1 MMYEDKSTNTNTN
14 SIDNNSTGNL
24 TTISVPINI
33 EQPIFSP
40 YIDENI
46 NNHIKTIIYSRAR
59 IVKFL
64 TIIDILFLFINLGI
78 NISTN
83 SHLWFPIL
91 FLPFCFSG
99 YYGSTRYKKYYLSAY
114 NFYLCLMSIFYFTL
128 SFYFSNFLFLL
139 FFGIEFYFF
148 IYSTRLFYYMN
159 HANQDTIDSLR
170 NGWSATDVRIYYY

>member
-1 MMYEDKSTNTNTN
+1 MMQEDKSTNTNSTH
-14 SIDNNSTGNL
+14 NNSTGNL
-24 TTISVPINI
+24 RTIAVPVTI

-40 YIDENI
+40 YIDENV

-64 TIIDILFLFINLGI
+64 TIIDIVFLFINLGI

-83 SHLWFPIL
+83 SNLWFPIL
-91 FLPFCFSG
+91 FLPFCLSG

-128 SFYFSNFLFLL
+128 TFYFANFLFLL
-139 FFGIEFYFF
+139 IFGIEFYFF
-148 IYSTRLFYYMN
+148 IYSTRLFYFMN
-159 HANQDTIDSLR
+159 FASQDIIDSLR
-170 NGWSATDVRIYYY
+170 NGWSPTEIITYYY